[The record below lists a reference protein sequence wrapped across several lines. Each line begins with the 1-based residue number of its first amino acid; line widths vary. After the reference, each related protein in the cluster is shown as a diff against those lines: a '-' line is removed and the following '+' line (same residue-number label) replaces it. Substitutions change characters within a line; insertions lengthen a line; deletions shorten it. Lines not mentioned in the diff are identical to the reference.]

1 MVASHKLAEF
11 LNQAIDL
18 LAERHCKIPRE
29 GTQKI
34 IIEKYISN
42 DSNNFTDFFSGTQ
55 KHLRIL
61 QSNAAKWEM
70 QQIQKQSQI

>member
-18 LAERHCKIPRE
+18 LAESHCEIPKER
-29 GTQKI
+29 
-34 IIEKYISN
+34 YISN
-42 DSNNFTDFFSGTQ
+42 DSNHFTDFFSGTQ